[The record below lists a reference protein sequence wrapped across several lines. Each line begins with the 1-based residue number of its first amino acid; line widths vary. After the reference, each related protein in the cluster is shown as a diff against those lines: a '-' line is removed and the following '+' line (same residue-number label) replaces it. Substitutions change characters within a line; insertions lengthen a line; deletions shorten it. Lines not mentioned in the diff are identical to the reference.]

1 MTTLTKN
8 EKLSQLF
15 PEDLFLQATTLTDGE
30 IDVLMELE
38 AAMEK
43 HLRPVITEHSEK
55 GLFPFEAFGKVVA
68 DVKILSDDRLFEDKT
83 AENYVHSQY
92 YNTYLYYVMARF
104 DVSMATFMAVHA
116 GLGYY
121 TFLFGGSDEQ
131 KAKWLPKF
139 QSFELQTC
147 FALTEPDHGS
157 DIAGGLAT
165 SAKRDGDKW
174 IINGE
179 KRWIGGAGSADL
191 IPVFARDIE
200 DNKIKCFVVKKGQA
214 GLRVDKI
221 ENKIGLRMVQNG
233 HIYLED
239 VEVLESDR
247 LPHINGFRDVANI
260 LYATRA
266 IIGVL
271 ATGNSA
277 GAYRAS
283 LNYTS
288 ERVQFGK
295 KLTNFQL
302 VQEKLARIVSNL
314 QSQIAINARVADL
327 QTEGQY
333 DEVRSS
339 IAKMQNSKLMRE
351 NAALAREICGGNG
364 ILVEYDVARFFTDAE
379 AIYTYEGTH
388 EINSLVIGRAITGES
403 AFV

>member
-68 DVKILSDDRLFEDKT
+68 DVKMLSDERLFADKT

-174 IINGE
+174 ILNGE
-179 KRWIGGAGSADL
+179 N
-191 IPVFARDIE
+191 V
-200 DNKIKCFVVKKGQA
+200 
-214 GLRVDKI
+214 GL
-221 ENKIGLRMVQNG
+221 
-233 HIYLED
+233 
-239 VEVLESDR
+239 
-247 LPHINGFRDVANI
+247 VA
-260 LYATRA
+260 
-266 IIGVL
+266 
-271 ATGNSA
+271 
-277 GAYRAS
+277 
-283 LNYTS
+283 
-288 ERVQFGK
+288 
-295 KLTNFQL
+295 L
-302 VQEKLARIVSNL
+302 VQ
-314 QSQIAINARVADL
+314 
-327 QTEGQY
+327 QT
-333 DEVRSS
+333 
-339 IAKMQNSKLMRE
+339 
-351 NAALAREICGGNG
+351 
-364 ILVEYDVARFFTDAE
+364 
-379 AIYTYEGTH
+379 
-388 EINSLVIGRAITGES
+388 
-403 AFV
+403 

>member
-8 EKLSQLF
+8 EKLAKLF
-15 PEDLFLQATTLTDGE
+15 PEDLFFQASALTEGE
-30 IDVLMELE
+30 IDVLLELE
-38 AAMEK
+38 EALEK
-43 HLRPVITEHSEK
+43 YLRPVITKHSEK
-55 GLFPFEAFGKVVA
+55 GAFPFEAFAQVA
-68 DVKILSDDRLFEDKT
+68 NEVKYLSDARLFADKD

-92 YNTYLYYVMARF
+92 YNTYLYHVLARF
-104 DVSMATFMAVHA
+104 DVSIATFVAVHA

-121 TFLFGGSDEQ
+121 SFLFGGTEEQ

-139 QSFELQTC
+139 QNFELQTC
-147 FALTEPDHGS
+147 FALTEPEHGS

-174 IINGE
+174 ILNGE

-191 IPVFARDIE
+191 IPVFARDMD
-200 DNKIKCFVVKKGQA
+200 DNKIKCFVVKKGQK

-239 VEVLESDR
+239 VEVLEEDR
-247 LPHINGFRDVANI
+247 LPNINGFRDVANI

-277 GAYRAS
+277 GAYRSA
-283 LNYTS
+283 LAYTND
-288 ERVQFGK
+288 RDQFGK

-302 VQEKLARIVSNL
+302 IQEKLARIVSNL
-314 QSQIAINARVADL
+314 QSQIAINARIADL
-327 QTEGQY
+327 QTEGSY

-339 IAKMQNSKLMRE
+339 IAKMQNSRLMRE

-388 EINSLVIGRAITGES
+388 EINSLVIGRALTGKS
-403 AFV
+403 AFL